1 MAMQPGDGG
10 AMSAHPIRPAR
21 FWYWVAGAAVVAA
34 VLWLALSLFVGF
46 RSLSRQVE
54 GFQRVPIPGQAEVSF
69 AEPGGY
75 TVYFEGLGASDDQ
88 VALPPFRFSLTTV
101 GGEEVT
107 IRPYGGSATYGLGGH
122 SGRAVATFQIE
133 ESGRFLLQTEGEP
146 QGGQASLAVGP
157 SVGPGIFGV
166 VSVAI
171 VGALVLF
178 LAGAALAVVVAVRR
192 NRARRPL
199 PAAAAQPVPSW
210 GQGTVAAGWF
220 ADPGRRHELRYWDGQ
235 RWTEH
240 VSDRGTQRL
249 DPM

>member
-1 MAMQPGDGG
+1 
-10 AMSAHPIRPAR
+10 MSAQPIRPAR

-34 VLWLALSLFVGF
+34 VLWLALSLFLGF

-54 GFQRVPIPGQAEVSF
+54 GFQRIPIPGQTEVSF
-69 AEPGGY
+69 AEPVGY
-75 TVYFEGLGASDDQ
+75 TVYFEGLGASDEQ
-88 VALPPFRFSLTTV
+88 MAIPPFRFSLTTV
-101 GGEEVT
+101 GGEEVS
-107 IRPYGGSATYGLGGH
+107 IRPYGGSATYGLAGR

-133 ESGRFLLQTEGEP
+133 EPGAFLLRTEGEF
-146 QGGQASLAVGP
+146 QGGQANLAVGR
-157 SVGPGIFGV
+157 SIGPGIVGV
-166 VSVAI
+166 VTQAI
-171 VGALVLF
+171 VGTLVLL

-192 NRARRPL
+192 NRARRML
-199 PAAAAQPVPSW
+199 PAPTAQPVRSW

-240 VSDRGTQRL
+240 VSDRGTQQV